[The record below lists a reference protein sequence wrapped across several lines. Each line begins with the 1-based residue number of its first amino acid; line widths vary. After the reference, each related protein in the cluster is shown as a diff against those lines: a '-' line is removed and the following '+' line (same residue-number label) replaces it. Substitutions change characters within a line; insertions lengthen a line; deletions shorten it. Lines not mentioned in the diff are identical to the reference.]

1 VEKEHLM
8 NPLLELHNAGQSIW
22 LDYIRRSLMSS
33 GQLKSLIA
41 NDGLRGMTSNPTI
54 FQKAIA
60 GSNEYDDALRVALSN
75 NPHAEAKELYEALM
89 FDDVRTAAD
98 VFRPVY
104 DSTNGAD
111 GFVSVEV
118 SPQLAYNTEGT
129 IAEVRRYWETV
140 NRPNVMV
147 KIPATP
153 QGIPAIEQ
161 MIAEGIN
168 INITLMFS
176 MEHYEAVANAYLRG
190 IARCKNPERVA
201 SVASVFVSRIDTLA
215 DKQLEALG
223 SPEAKKLLGT
233 IAVANAKMIYQR
245 FKEIFYGN
253 QFEEFSKRGVR
264 VQRPLW
270 ASTGTKNPAYS
281 DVLYVESL
289 IGKDTVNTLPP
300 ATLNAFRDHGKVNGT
315 AIEEDLGKAK
325 QILSDASKA
334 GLNLHSITDELQEKG
349 VAAFI
354 KSFEELMNVLK
365 ERRRTMDAERIDRQ
379 VFALGS
385 LRSAVT
391 KRLDIWQKENFGERL
406 WRKDY
411 TLWSDGPVPEITDRM
426 GWLNLPET
434 SYELLDGLV
443 SFSQEIR
450 SEGFVHVVL
459 LGMGGSSLA
468 PDMFQHTFGNSS
480 GNPQLIVLDSTHPAA
495 VESVRAKINPKKSL
509 FIVSSKSGTT
519 IEPNSFYHYFWNL
532 VVKETKTPGKNF
544 IAITDPGTP
553 LEKLA
558 HERKFRQVFRAA
570 SDVGGRY
577 SALTAFGIVPAALIG
592 MNVHRLL
599 DQAWAITEA
608 SAFCIGAHSN
618 PALVLGASLGE
629 LAAAGKDKATFIT
642 SPSLS
647 AFPSWLEQLI
657 AESTGKDNKGIIPV
671 AEEPLLSASQYGS
684 DRLFVYLRLENDD
697 NGEVDAHIQ
706 KLEASGQPVIR
717 IRLEE
722 KYDLGQEIFRW
733 EMAVAAAGAALKIH
747 PFNQPDVELAK
758 KLARDAMKKESDS
771 SKNAVEEIS
780 AGGTKTL
787 RDAVA
792 QWIPSA
798 KAGDYFGIQAYI
810 APTEQAHT
818 VLQSL
823 RKELSAKTN
832 LATTLG
838 YGPRFLH
845 STGQL
850 HKGGPNTGVFLQLVD
865 EPKNDVPVPE
875 TDYSFRR
882 LLHAQSI
889 GDYLALKQRNRR
901 ILRVNLGGDVS
912 AGLAALAE
920 ALRD

>member
-1 VEKEHLM
+1 M
-8 NPLLELHNAGQSIW
+8 NPLLELRNAGQSIW

-33 GQLKSLIA
+33 GQLKLLIE

-75 NPHAEAKELYEALM
+75 NPHAEVKELYEALM
-89 FDDVRTAAD
+89 FDDVRAAAD
-98 VFRPVY
+98 VFRSVY

-129 IAEVRRYWETV
+129 IAEVRRYWKIV

-176 MEHYEAVANAYLRG
+176 MEHYEEVANAYLRG
-190 IARCKNPERVA
+190 IARCNNPEHVA
-201 SVASVFVSRIDTLA
+201 SVASVFVSRIDTVA
-215 DKQLEALG
+215 DKQIEALG

-245 FKEIFYGN
+245 FKEIFYGKP
-253 QFEEFSKRGVR
+253 FESAEGGRKRGAR

-300 ATLNAFRDHGKVNGT
+300 ATLNAFREHGKANDA
-315 AIEEDLGKAK
+315 AIEEKIDKAK

-334 GLNLHSITDELQEKG
+334 GLNLHSVANQLQEEG

-354 KSFEELMNVLK
+354 KSFEELMNVLQEK
-365 ERRRTMDAERIDRQ
+365 RRTIDAEHIDRQ

-391 KRLDIWQKENFGERL
+391 KRLDVWQKENFGERL

-434 SYELLDGLV
+434 SYELLDDLAL
-443 SFSQEIR
+443 FANEIR
-450 SEGFVHVVL
+450 NEGFAHVVL

-480 GNPQLIVLDSTHPAA
+480 GYPRLIVLDSTHPAA
-495 VESVRAKINPKKSL
+495 VEAVRAKIDLRKSL

-519 IEPNSFYHYFWNL
+519 IEPNSFYNYFWDL
-532 VVKETKTPGKNF
+532 VVKETKAPGKNF

-558 HERKFRQVFRAA
+558 HERKFRRVFRAT

-577 SALTAFGIVPAALIG
+577 SALTAFGVVPAALIG
-592 MNVHRLL
+592 MDVHRLL
-599 DQAWAITEA
+599 GQAWSITEA
-608 SAFCIGAHSN
+608 SAFCIGTHSN

-629 LAAAGKDKATFIT
+629 LAMAGKDKVTFVT

-657 AESTGKDNKGIIPV
+657 AESTGKDNKGIVPV
-671 AEEPLLSASQYGS
+671 AEEPLLSVAHYGN
-684 DRLFVYLRLENDD
+684 DRLFAYLRLENDA
-697 NGEVDAHIQ
+697 NSELDAHVQ
-706 KLEASGQPVIR
+706 KLETSGQSVIR

-722 KYDLGQEIFRW
+722 KYDIGQEIFRW
-733 EMAVAAAGAALKIH
+733 EMAVAAAGAAMGIH

-758 KLARDAMKKESDS
+758 KLARDTMKKENDS
-771 SKNAVEEIS
+771 SKNSIEEIS
-780 AGGTKTL
+780 ADGKKAL
-787 RDAVA
+787 HDAVA
-792 QWIPSA
+792 QWISSA
-798 KAGDYFGIQAYI
+798 EAGDYFGIQAYI
-810 APTEQAHT
+810 APTEQAHAN
-818 VLQSL
+818 LQSF
-823 RKELSAKTN
+823 RKELSVKTN

-865 EPKNDVPVPE
+865 IPKSDVPVPE

-882 LLHAQSI
+882 LIHAQSV

-901 ILRVNLGGDVS
+901 VLRINLGGDAVT
-912 AGLAALAE
+912 GLAAIAE
-920 ALRD
+920 ALRS